1 MRLGARICAFFAACV
16 VLFSAMAGT
25 ISATASGSDGK
36 SADLGVIT
44 VCRYDPSGGTVRVE
58 GTINHRVLT
67 ESKNCRI
74 ALFCVPAWRTAEGF
88 INDIEPMREAA
99 MSKRF
104 EFSVT
109 ADEVGDIL
117 SLYAVAIIY
126 PDGSR
131 ALVASPRYPMTDS
144 GDTAAAIGFKGVST
158 DSAAETLEC
167 GAGTALIDV
176 YLDRLEDGRHS
187 GYLQSV
193 GGMSFYYNRE
203 YIKELDMRVRS
214 ASVAGASVLLRLLVS
229 PAEGERSPL
238 PYAAANSYGAAYRG
252 IVISDE
258 VSAVTIY
265 AYISFLCSR
274 YDGGEEG
281 RIDGLVLGYRADSPE
296 AYNFCA
302 STGPMYYEIYA
313 RTLAIIGIA
322 AGRGM
327 RLFVSVGD
335 SKNAAGV
342 HAYDFAAG
350 VADYIASHTDLEF
363 TLMVDSRSNAY
374 HLDDSYFD
382 LPTLGGDDEI
392 LGGGEG
398 MIGEKSALPPADRTA
413 MADVDDTTATGIG
426 DIYATAIADRPQ
438 LYKTTAAD
446 DYLAA
451 DDITPLTDALER
463 LCGEYS
469 SIRDSFVFC
478 WTPSDNTNG
487 SALSVLFAYNYMSMT
502 AAGAEAFILR
512 TDSARFATVSHL
524 VKYIDGEES
533 DSETAYALEVLG
545 ASSWG
550 ELLPSFDGIPGGGRR
565 MIERSLT
572 SDSYTAQGSYML
584 WSSGMTSGTHGWSA
598 GPGCETLRYV
608 FEDDIGC
615 LKAQLE
621 DEGQGAYSDI
631 CRISSLPEPAAYTPM
646 IGIDLSCSGDGDGGE
661 LYEVKLVV
669 YSGQTTLEGRCVI
682 ADGER
687 QMLYLDISDISE
699 IDAIRVAA
707 RRVSG
712 VGAITLRTYTL
723 GLYSEKYTD
732 GELDTLIEA
741 AKRAGDNA
749 SSVIAGEGDQR
760 VLTAVLLIFAM
771 TACGGYAAVLIS
783 RHEKRRA
790 AQGGSDFDK
799 TTI

>member
-1 MRLGARICAFFAACV
+1 MWLGARLGALFAACV
-16 VLFSAMAGT
+16 VFFSSMAGT
-25 ISATASGSDGK
+25 VSATAGGSDGK

-44 VCRYDPSGGTVRVE
+44 VCRYDPTDGTVRVE

-88 INDIEPMREAA
+88 INDIEPMRDAV

-104 EFSVT
+104 EFSVQ

-131 ALVASPRYPMTDS
+131 TLVASPRYPMTDS

-167 GAGTALIDV
+167 GAGTVLIDV

-193 GGMSFYYNRE
+193 GGMSFYYDRE
-203 YIKELDMRVRS
+203 YINELDMRVRS

-229 PAEGERSPL
+229 PAEGERDPL

-274 YDGGEEG
+274 YDGGAAG

-302 STGPMYYEIYA
+302 STGPMYYEIYS

-335 SKNAAGV
+335 SKTAAGV
-342 HAYDFAAG
+342 HAFDFVAG
-350 VADYIASHTDLEF
+350 VANYIVSHTDLKF

-382 LPTLGGDDEI
+382 LPTLGGDDGI

-398 MIGEKSALPPADRTA
+398 SSIGEKSAAPSADGIA
-413 MADVDDTTATGIG
+413 AEADMDDPTSTGIG
-426 DIYATAIADRPQ
+426 DIYANAIADRPQ

-446 DYLAA
+446 GYFAA
-451 DDITPLTDALER
+451 DDITPLTDALEQ
-463 LCGEYS
+463 LCVEYS

-524 VKYIDGEES
+524 VKYIDGEWS

-550 ELLPSFDGIPGGGRR
+550 ELLPSFGGIPGGGRQ
-565 MIERSLT
+565 MIERPFT
-572 SDSYTAQGSYML
+572 SDGYIATGSYML
-584 WSSGMTSGTHGWSA
+584 WSSGMTSGMHGWSA

-631 CRISSLPEPAAYTPM
+631 CRISSPHEPAVYTPT
-646 IGIDLSCSGDGDGGE
+646 IGIELSCTGDGGGD
-661 LYEVKLVV
+661 LYEVKLVI
-669 YSGQTTLEGRCVI
+669 YSGQTTLEGRCVV

-687 QMLYLDISDISE
+687 QMLYLDISDITE

-712 VGAITLRTYTL
+712 VGTITLRTYTL
-723 GLYSEKYTD
+723 GLYSDNHTD
-732 GELDTLIEA
+732 GELKTLIDA
-741 AKRAGDNA
+741 AKRAGDNT

-760 VLTAVLLIFAM
+760 VLTAILLIFAI

-790 AQGGSDFDK
+790 TQEDK